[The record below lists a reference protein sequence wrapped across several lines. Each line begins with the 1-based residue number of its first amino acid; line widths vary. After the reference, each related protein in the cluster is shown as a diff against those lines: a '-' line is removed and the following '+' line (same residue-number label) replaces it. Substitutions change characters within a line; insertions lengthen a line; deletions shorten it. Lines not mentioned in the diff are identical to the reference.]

1 MFCYNQLA
9 RPRRVAALGAASFY
23 KPMTSLAR
31 HPDARIVRLQLRQ
44 NLVLRHMA
52 HEQWDELEPLLDIT
66 DYAKGA
72 LLENQGDLSM
82 QQYFILDGILKRVV
96 SNAAGKEMILRF
108 AAETEID
115 TSYAAWRLKTPIPY
129 SIRAVT
135 RVRTAQMSMEEWAAF
150 VERHP
155 PIKSQFEFEV
165 MKLMS
170 EVMAHTI
177 TLHLLDAPGR
187 VARFMRKHAAL
198 IERVPKKELAS
209 YLNLS
214 PETLSRLKRRG
225 KINFE

>member
-1 MFCYNQLA
+1 
-9 RPRRVAALGAASFY
+9 
-23 KPMTSLAR
+23 MTSLAR
-31 HPDARIVRLQLRQ
+31 HPEATIVRLQLQQ
-44 NLVLRHMA
+44 NRVLRHMTR
-52 HEQWDELEPLLDIT
+52 EQWSDLEPRLDIT

-72 LLENQGDLSM
+72 LLENQGDSSM
-82 QQYFILDGILKRVV
+82 QQFFILDGILKRVV
-96 SNAAGKEMILRF
+96 SNPTGKEMILRF

-115 TSYAAWRLKTPIPY
+115 TSYAAWRLKTTIPY
-129 SIRAVT
+129 SIRSVT
-135 RVRTAQMSMEEWAAF
+135 RVRAARLSMEEWVAF
-150 VERHP
+150 MERQP
-155 PIKSQFEFEV
+155 TVKNQFEFEV

-198 IERVPKKELAS
+198 IERLPKKELAS

-225 KINFE
+225 KIDLR

>member
-1 MFCYNQLA
+1 
-9 RPRRVAALGAASFY
+9 
-23 KPMTSLAR
+23 MTFLPR
-31 HPDARIVRLQLRQ
+31 HPEATIVRLQLRQ

-52 HEQWDELEPLLDIT
+52 REQWDELEPLLEIA

-72 LLENQGDLSM
+72 LLENQGDSSM

-129 SIRAVT
+129 AIRAVT
-135 RVRTAQMSMEEWAAF
+135 RARTAQLSMEEWAAF

-198 IERVPKKELAS
+198 LDRVPKKELAS

-225 KINFE
+225 KIDLQ

>member
-1 MFCYNQLA
+1 MPA
-9 RPRRVAALGAASFY
+9 
-23 KPMTSLAR
+23 LAR
-31 HPDARIVRLQLRQ
+31 HPEAAIVRLQLRQ

-52 HEQWDELEPLLDIT
+52 REQWDELEPLLDIT

-72 LLENQGDLSM
+72 LLENQGDSSM
-82 QQYFILDGILKRVV
+82 QQYFILDGILKRLV
-96 SNAAGKEMILRF
+96 SNASGKEMILRF

-115 TSYAAWRLKTPIPY
+115 TSYAAWRLKTPMPY

-135 RVRTAQMSMEEWAAF
+135 RVRTAQLSMEEWAAF

-155 PIKSQFEFEV
+155 PVKSQFEFEV

-187 VARFMRKHAAL
+187 VARFMRKHAVL
-198 IERVPKKELAS
+198 LDRVPKKELAS

-225 KINFE
+225 KISLA

>member
-1 MFCYNQLA
+1 
-9 RPRRVAALGAASFY
+9 
-23 KPMTSLAR
+23 MTTLIK
-31 HPDARIVRLQLRQ
+31 HPEAKFIRLQLRQ
-44 NLVLRHMA
+44 NLVLNAMTA
-52 HEQWDELEPLLDIT
+52 AQWSELEPLLAIT

-72 LLENQGDLSM
+72 PLENQGDESM

-96 SNAAGKEMILRF
+96 TSPAGKEMILRF

-115 TSYAAWRLKTPIPY
+115 TSYAAWRLKTPMPY

-135 RVRTAQMSMEEWAAF
+135 RVRIARLSMEEWVGF
-150 VERHP
+150 LDHHP
-155 PIKSQFEFEV
+155 GIKNRFEFAV

-187 VARFMRKHAAL
+187 VGRFMRKHAEL
-198 IERVPKKELAS
+198 VDRVPKKELAS

-225 KINFE
+225 KINLE

>member
-1 MFCYNQLA
+1 
-9 RPRRVAALGAASFY
+9 
-23 KPMTSLAR
+23 MTSLAR
-31 HPDARIVRLQLRQ
+31 HPEAKIVRLQLRQ
-44 NLVLRHMA
+44 NLVLRHMTRD
-52 HEQWDELEPLLDIT
+52 EWDELEPLLDIA

-72 LLENQGDLSM
+72 LLENQGDSSM
-82 QQYFILDGILKRVV
+82 EQYFILDGILKRVV
-96 SNAAGKEMILRF
+96 STPAGKEMILRF
-108 AAETEID
+108 ATETEID
-115 TSYAAWRLKTPIPY
+115 TSYAAWRLKTTIPY

-135 RVRTAQMSMEEWAAF
+135 RVRTARLSMGEWVAF
-150 VERHP
+150 MERHP
-155 PIKSQFEFEV
+155 AVKNQFEFEV

-198 IERVPKKELAS
+198 VERLPKKELAY

-225 KINFE
+225 KI

>member
-1 MFCYNQLA
+1 
-9 RPRRVAALGAASFY
+9 
-23 KPMTSLAR
+23 MTSLAR
-31 HPDARIVRLQLRQ
+31 HPEAKIVRLQLRQ
-44 NLVLRHMA
+44 NLVLRHMTR
-52 HEQWDELEPLLDIT
+52 EQWNELEPRLDIT

-72 LLENQGDLSM
+72 LLENQGDWSM
-82 QQYFILDGILKRVV
+82 EQYFILDGILKRVV
-96 SNAAGKEMILRF
+96 STPAGKEMILRF
-108 AAETEID
+108 ATETEID
-115 TSYAAWRLKTPIPY
+115 TSYAAWRLKKSIPY

-135 RVRTAQMSMEEWAAF
+135 RVRTARLSMEEWVAF

-155 PIKSQFEFEV
+155 SVKSQFEFEV

-187 VARFMRKHAAL
+187 IARFMRKHAAL
-198 IERVPKKELAS
+198 IERLPKKELAS

-225 KINFE
+225 KIDLETRKRMAP